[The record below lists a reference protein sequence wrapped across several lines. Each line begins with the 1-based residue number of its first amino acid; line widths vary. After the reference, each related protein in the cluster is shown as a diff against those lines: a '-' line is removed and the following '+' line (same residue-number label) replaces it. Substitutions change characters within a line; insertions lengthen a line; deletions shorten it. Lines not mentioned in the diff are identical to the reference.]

1 MSEETSAGAFQ
12 KLAPGIQ
19 RKLWDLKW
27 PSLRP
32 IQVRAIEAYTSTD
45 RDLLIMADTAGGK
58 TEAAF
63 LPILSEVAE
72 LPAGSVH
79 AMYVG
84 PLKALI
90 NDQFGRVEELC
101 QHLDVPVHRWHGDVG
116 ASHKQALIDAPRG
129 VLLITPESLEALLIR
144 RTRSLAGL
152 FASLRAIVIDELHSF
167 LENERGLH
175 LRSLLSRLGGYIASR
190 TDGKR
195 TRRIGL
201 SATIGDVEVARDF
214 LNPDDKEQVAVLAS
228 SAGASEILMR
238 VHAYLESELPPRLD
252 LVSDPIVDDPRIDE
266 PQHSLPKPRVTL
278 DAGAKPEHELAP
290 DPAGIDAK
298 RLALLGLL
306 TKDLV
311 EHCRG
316 HANLVFANSKGD
328 IEILADLANEE
339 CRNAGI
345 PESFLVHHGS
355 LSRDLREDTEATM
368 KDGLPFTTVCSST
381 LEMGIDIGSV
391 RMVGQVGA
399 PWSVASLRQRA
410 GRSGRRAGEVR
421 RLRIYCD
428 WEDEFDAATASV
440 RQLPLDLLQATAVC
454 ERMLAKWIEPPR
466 PPQLDL
472 STLAHQTMSLIKERG
487 AVTAFEAHEIL
498 ACRGPFRGVSPVR
511 YAALLRDLAA
521 NDVLEQG
528 ADGKLILG
536 LQGERIVDERDFYAA
551 FQSDVEFTVVNGTER
566 IGTLPLAR
574 LPQLGDHLV
583 FAGRRWQVSEVDDRR
598 KVLYV
603 VHARRRRRP
612 SFVSEPGDVH
622 PEIREAMRALLERD
636 DRPAYLTTTAQ
647 AALDRA
653 RALARDGRWTRRG
666 IVELSDHH
674 SLWLTWTGTASQR
687 TLLAWL
693 ESQKLGAEDLRVAIR
708 VSASASEL
716 RSRVQHTARMELPLE
731 ELARFVRP
739 LAIRKF
745 DTLLSEDLLRCSA
758 AADRLDGAYAK
769 RVIDETVALPG
780 DSTM

>member
-32 IQVRAIEAYTSTD
+32 IQVRAIEAYTTTD

-63 LPILSEVAE
+63 LPILSEIAE

-90 NDQFGRVEELC
+90 NDQFGRVEDLC
-101 QHLDVPVHRWHGDVG
+101 AHLDVPVHRWHGDVG

-175 LRSLLSRLGGYIASR
+175 LRSLLSRLNGYIATRS
-190 TDGKR
+190 DGKR

-201 SATIGDVEVARDF
+201 SATIGDVEVAREF
-214 LNPDDKEQVAVLAS
+214 LNSDDKEQVAVLAS
-228 SAGASEILMR
+228 SGGASEILMR
-238 VHAYLESELPPRLD
+238 VHAYLESELPPRPD
-252 LVSDPIVDDPRIDE
+252 LAADPIVDDPLIGE
-266 PQHSLPKPRVTL
+266 PQPQQQSRVTL
-278 DAGAKPEHELAP
+278 DDEERPEREPAL

-298 RLALLGLL
+298 RLALLGML

-428 WEDEFDAATASV
+428 WEDEFDVATASV

-454 ERMLAKWIEPPR
+454 ARMLEKWIEPPR

-487 AVTAFEAHEIL
+487 AADALETHETL
-498 ACRGPFRGVSPVR
+498 CRRGPFRGVAPALF
-511 YAALLRDLAA
+511 AALLRDLAA
-521 NDVLEQG
+521 RDVIEQG

-574 LPQLGDHLV
+574 LPQVGDHLV

-603 VHARRRRRP
+603 VRARRRRRP

-636 DRPAYLTTTAQ
+636 DRPAYLTATAQ
-647 AALDRA
+647 VALDRA
-653 RALARDGRWTRRG
+653 RALARNGRWAGRG

-674 SLWLTWTGTASQR
+674 SLWLTWTGTAAQR

-693 ESQKLGAEDLRVAIR
+693 ESEKLGAEDLRVAIR
-708 VSASASEL
+708 VTAPAAEL
-716 RSRVQHTARMELPLE
+716 RSRVQRTARMQLPLE

-745 DTLLSEDLLRCSA
+745 DALLSEELLRVSA

-769 RVIDETVALPG
+769 RVIEETVSLPSN
-780 DSTM
+780 STT